1 MQKRRVVITGMGVVS
16 PLGSEIEKFWS
27 RAQAGFSGVRRIEK
41 FDPSGFASQIAGEV
55 LEFELDKFV
64 IKREQKKLDEYSHY
78 AVAAAD
84 MAMEDSGIRMDGQT
98 PERCGSI
105 VGTGSGGI
113 HTLEVAYDKL
123 LKKGPSATS
132 PFMIPR
138 MVSNMAAGWI
148 AIRHNL
154 KGPNYGVV
162 SACSTSAHAISDAC
176 RIIRCDEADIMVT
189 GGAEAGVCPIGVDGF
204 CCMHALSTRNESPQ
218 TASRPFDKERDGFVM
233 GEGAGIVVL
242 EELAHAKKR
251 NARIYAEVAGFGV
264 TCDAYHITM
273 PAGDG
278 DGAVRA
284 MKRAMADAELNPDD
298 IGYINAHGTSTVLN
312 DRIETA
318 AIKSAFGES
327 LARKMMISSTKSMT
341 AHMIG
346 AAGCIEAIICS
357 LAMRDGVIPPTINYQ
372 TPDPECDL
380 DYVPNV
386 AREAKVSACLSN
398 SFAFGGQNACLA
410 LKRFS

>member
-1 MQKRRVVITGMGVVS
+1 
-16 PLGSEIEKFWS
+16 
-27 RAQAGFSGVRRIEK
+27 
-41 FDPSGFASQIAGEV
+41 
-55 LEFELDKFV
+55 
-64 IKREQKKLDEYSHY
+64 
-78 AVAAAD
+78 
-84 MAMEDSGIRMDGQT
+84 
-98 PERCGSI
+98 
-105 VGTGSGGI
+105 
-113 HTLEVAYDKL
+113 
-123 LKKGPSATS
+123 
-132 PFMIPR
+132 

-242 EELAHAKKR
+242 EELEHAKKR

-312 DRIETA
+312 DRIETN

-380 DYVPNV
+380 DYVPNI

>member
-41 FDPSGFASQIAGEV
+41 FDPSGFACQIAGEV

-84 MAMEDSGIRMDGQT
+84 MAMEDSGLRMDGQT

-105 VGTGSGGI
+105 VGTGSGGL

-138 MVSNMAAGWI
+138 MVPNMASGLV

-176 RIIRCDEADIMVT
+176 RIIRCDEADIMVA
-189 GGAEAGVCPIGVDGF
+189 GGAEAGVCPIGIDGF
-204 CCMHALSTRNESPQ
+204 CCMHALSKRNESPQ

-242 EELAHAKKR
+242 EELEHAKKR

-298 IGYINAHGTSTVLN
+298 IRYINAHGTSTVLN
-312 DRIETA
+312 DKIETA

-327 LARKMMISSTKSMT
+327 LAREMMISSTKSMT

-357 LAMRDGVIPPTINYQ
+357 LAMRDGVIPPTINYE

>member
-1 MQKRRVVITGMGVVS
+1 MHKRRVVITGMGVVS
-16 PLGSEIEKFWS
+16 PLGSEIETFWS
-27 RAQAGFSGVRRIEK
+27 RVQAGFSGVRRIEK
-41 FDPSGFASQIAGEV
+41 FYPSGFPCQIAGEV
-55 LEFELDKFV
+55 IEFELDKYV

-242 EELAHAKKR
+242 EELEHAKKR

-312 DRIETA
+312 DKIETA

-327 LARKMMISSTKSMT
+327 LARKIMISSTKSMT

-346 AAGCIEAIICS
+346 AAGSVEAIICS

-386 AREAKVSACLSN
+386 AREAKINACLSN

>member
-1 MQKRRVVITGMGVVS
+1 MHKRRVVITGMGVVS
-16 PLGSEIEKFWS
+16 PLGSEIETFWS
-27 RAQAGFSGVRRIEK
+27 RVQAGFSGVRRIEK
-41 FDPSGFASQIAGEV
+41 FDPSGFPCQIAGEV
-55 LEFELDKFV
+55 IEFELDKYV

-242 EELAHAKKR
+242 EELEHAKKR

-312 DRIETA
+312 DKIETA

-327 LARKMMISSTKSMT
+327 LARKIMISSTKSMT

-346 AAGCIEAIICS
+346 AAGSVEAIICS

-386 AREAKVSACLSN
+386 AREAKINACLSN

>member
-1 MQKRRVVITGMGVVS
+1 MVS

-242 EELAHAKKR
+242 EELEHAKKR

-312 DRIETA
+312 DKIETA

-380 DYVPNV
+380 DYVPNI
-386 AREAKVSACLSN
+386 AREAKISACLSN

>member
-1 MQKRRVVITGMGVVS
+1 MGVVS

-242 EELAHAKKR
+242 EELEHAKKR

-312 DRIETA
+312 DRIETN

-380 DYVPNV
+380 DYVPNI